1 MFVNNIL
8 LLLKKSLLPF
18 LIIISCSTAFS
29 QTGPS
34 FTRLFDNLFVNISMA
49 DATTG
54 LVYDRVV
61 PFANLP
67 ALNSRRNPNGHYECK
82 ILLPGFRPCGTWEC
96 TMYDVRFA
104 TYEKSLRS
112 PVYDTIANRKS
123 HLARHN
129 PKITYL
135 CRVIVFGYDGK
146 RI

>member
-67 ALNSRRNPNGHYECK
+67 AFNSRRNPNGHYGCK
-82 ILLPGFRPCGTWEC
+82 ILLPGFRPWRDVE
-96 TMYDVRFA
+96 MYDVRRA
-104 TYEKSLRS
+104 ICDLRKRS
-112 PVYDTIANRKS
+112 PVS
-123 HLARHN
+123 GL
-129 PKITYL
+129 
-135 CRVIVFGYDGK
+135 
-146 RI
+146 